1 MEGLMAQIETIGTT
15 EMTETDTAWLQALEE
30 KVHAAAGRIRQ
41 LREENAT
48 LRQRIEELEERLD
61 QLAAVPVSGEAARW
75 SQEREEIR
83 GRVERL
89 VEHLAGLG
97 EL

>member
-1 MEGLMAQIETIGTT
+1 MARNETKPA
-15 EMTETDTAWLQALEE
+15 ETPVPAEKEEKEITWLRSLEE
-30 KVHAAAGRIRQ
+30 KVHAAAGRLRE

-48 LRQRIEELEERLD
+48 LRQRIDELEERL
-61 QLAAVPVSGEAARW
+61 AAASTPGEATAW
-75 SQEREEIR
+75 VEEREEIR

-89 VEHLAGLG
+89 VEHLAELG